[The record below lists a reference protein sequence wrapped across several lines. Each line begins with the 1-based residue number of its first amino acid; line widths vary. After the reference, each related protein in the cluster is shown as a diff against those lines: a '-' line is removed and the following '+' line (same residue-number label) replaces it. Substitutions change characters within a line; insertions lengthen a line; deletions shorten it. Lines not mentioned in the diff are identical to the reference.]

1 MFILTSN
8 MFGLAI
14 LSLGILGVIV
24 SLLIANRR
32 RFLIGI
38 SLSGL
43 LVALGIFYVVDTSF
57 RQWWTAR
64 RISKIQEQ
72 NRETLEA
79 LKKRMQENP
88 AAAPSVET
96 NPVVPAVPT
105 AKVKPAVPHA
115 KRR

>member
-43 LVALGIFYVVDTSF
+43 LVALGIFYVVDTGL

-64 RISKIQEQ
+64 RIAQIQEN
-72 NRETLEA
+72 NRESLDA
-79 LKKRMQENP
+79 LKARMQEKTTP
-88 AAAPSVET
+88 APAPAE
-96 NPVVPAVPT
+96 P
-105 AKVKPAVPHA
+105 KPAPAKA

>member
-1 MFILTSN
+1 VFILTSN

-43 LVALGIFYVVDTSF
+43 LVALGVFYVVDTSL

-64 RISKIQEQ
+64 RITQIQEKKP
-72 NRETLEA
+72 RESGCPEGPNDRDA
-79 LKKRMQENP
+79 RPRPRADGN
-88 AAAPSVET
+88 ET
-96 NPVVPAVPT
+96 
-105 AKVKPAVPHA
+105 
-115 KRR
+115 RSR

>member
-1 MFILTSN
+1 

-43 LVALGIFYVVDTSF
+43 LVALGIFYVVDTSL

-64 RISKIQEQ
+64 RITQIQEK
-72 NRETLEA
+72 NRESLDA
-79 LKKRMQENP
+79 LKARMIEKP
-88 AAAPSVET
+88 
-96 NPVVPAVPT
+96 VPAPAPT
-105 AKVKPAVPHA
+105 ETKPAPAKA

>member
-1 MFILTSN
+1 MFILTNN

-24 SLLIANRR
+24 SLLIANPR

-43 LVALGIFYVVDTSF
+43 LMALGIFYVVDTSF
-57 RQWWTAR
+57 RHWWTAR
-64 RISKIQEQ
+64 RIAQFQEK
-72 NRETLEA
+72 NRETLAA
-79 LKKRMQENP
+79 LKVRVQENKTP
-88 AAAPSVET
+88 PPSTPEEKKTV
-96 NPVVPAVPT
+96 PVSP
-105 AKVKPAVPHA
+105 

>member
-1 MFILTSN
+1 VFILSSN

-43 LVALGIFYVVDTSF
+43 LVALGVFYVVDTSL

-64 RISKIQEQ
+64 RIAKIQEQ
-72 NRETLEA
+72 NRESLDA
-79 LKKRMQENP
+79 LKMKMQEKAGTP
-88 AAAPSVET
+88 TPP
-96 NPVVPAVPT
+96 PVVDTKAPPA
-105 AKVKPAVPHA
+105 A
-115 KRR
+115 KRRK

>member
-1 MFILTSN
+1 VFILTSN

-24 SLLIANRR
+24 SLLISNRR

-57 RQWWTAR
+57 RQWVTAR

-72 NRETLEA
+72 NRESLEA
-79 LKKRMQENP
+79 LKARMKETP
-88 AAAPSVET
+88 AVAPAT
-96 NPVVPAVPT
+96 AAVPT
-105 AKVKPAVPHA
+105 KPAPA
-115 KRR
+115 PARPKRR

>member
-1 MFILTSN
+1 MFILSSN

-43 LVALGIFYVVDTSF
+43 LVALGVFYVVDTSL

-64 RISKIQEQ
+64 RIAKIQEQ
-72 NRETLEA
+72 NRESLDA
-79 LKKRMQENP
+79 LRGRMQEKAATTPPPP
-88 AAAPSVET
+88 AAEGKTIP
-96 NPVVPAVPT
+96 PP
-105 AKVKPAVPHA
+105 
-115 KRR
+115 KRRK

>member
-43 LVALGIFYVVDTSF
+43 LVALGIFYVVDTSL

-64 RISKIQEQ
+64 RIAQIQEK
-72 NRETLEA
+72 NRESLDA
-79 LKKRMQENP
+79 LKARMQERPSTPTPP
-88 AAAPSVET
+88 ATPME
-96 NPVVPAVPT
+96 PKPIPGK
-105 AKVKPAVPHA
+105 AK
-115 KRR
+115 KR

>member
-1 MFILTSN
+1 VFILTSN

-43 LVALGIFYVVDTSF
+43 LVALGIFYVVDTSL

-64 RISKIQEQ
+64 RITQIQEK
-72 NRETLEA
+72 NRESLDA
-79 LKKRMQENP
+79 LKARMIEG
-88 AAAPSVET
+88 T
-96 NPVVPAVPT
+96 VPAPAST
-105 AKVKPAVPHA
+105 ETKPAPAKA

>member
-1 MFILTSN
+1 

-43 LVALGIFYVVDTSF
+43 LVAPGIFYVVDTSF

-79 LKKRMQENP
+79 LKARSQEKAP
-88 AAAPSVET
+88 AAVPVAPEAA
-96 NPVVPAVPT
+96 PPAL
-105 AKVKPAVPHA
+105 KLKPAAHT

>member
-1 MFILTSN
+1 MFILTAN

-38 SLSGL
+38 SLSGF
-43 LVALGIFYVVDTSF
+43 LVALGIFYVLDTSL

-64 RISKIQEQ
+64 SIAKIQAQ
-72 NRETLEA
+72 NRETWDALKNRNEGMVPPATVTGEA
-79 LKKRMQENP
+79 LPTETP
-88 AAAPSVET
+88 A
-96 NPVVPAVPT
+96 PAVPRQ
-105 AKVKPAVPHA
+105 
-115 KRR
+115 RRRK

>member
-24 SLLIANRR
+24 SLLISNRR

-38 SLSGL
+38 SLSGF
-43 LVALGIFYVVDTSF
+43 LVVLGIFYVVDTSL

-64 RISKIQEQ
+64 SIAKLQAK
-72 NRETLEA
+72 NRETLDL
-79 LKKRMQENP
+79 LKNRSGPFDGRGAGQPN
-88 AAAPSVET
+88 AGARGSS
-96 NPVVPAVPT
+96 PT
-105 AKVKPAVPHA
+105 TSFLT
-115 KRR
+115 

>member
-1 MFILTSN
+1 

-14 LSLGILGVIV
+14 LSLGVLGVII

-43 LVALGIFYVVDTSF
+43 LVVLGIFYVVDTSL

-64 RISKIQEQ
+64 RIAKIQEQ
-72 NRETLEA
+72 NRESLEA
-79 LKKRMQENP
+79 LKGRMQEKSAIP
-88 AAAPSVET
+88 PSTPVET
-96 NPVVPAVPT
+96 KAVP
-105 AKVKPAVPHA
+105 VQ
-115 KRR
+115 KRRK

>member
-1 MFILTSN
+1 MEGHVFILSSN

-43 LVALGIFYVVDTSF
+43 LVALGVFYVVDTSL

-64 RISKIQEQ
+64 RIAKIQEQ
-72 NRETLEA
+72 NRETLDTLRGRIQEKTA
-79 LKKRMQENP
+79 MTTAPQASQGKTAPSPKKRRE
-88 AAAPSVET
+88 
-96 NPVVPAVPT
+96 
-105 AKVKPAVPHA
+105 
-115 KRR
+115 

>member
-24 SLLIANRR
+24 SLLISNRR

-38 SLSGL
+38 SLSGF
-43 LVALGIFYVVDTSF
+43 LVVLGIFYVVDTSL

-64 RISKIQEQ
+64 SIAKLQAK
-72 NRETLEA
+72 NRETLDLLKNRNEA
-79 LKKRMQENP
+79 
-88 AAAPSVET
+88 T
-96 NPVVPAVPT
+96 VPAVPLT
-105 AKVKPAVPHA
+105 VEERGNQTPAPAVPRP
-115 KRR
+115 RRRS

>member
-24 SLLIANRR
+24 SLLISNRR

-38 SLSGL
+38 SLSGV
-43 LVALGIFYVVDTSF
+43 LVALGIFYVVDTSL

-64 RISKIQEQ
+64 RIAQIQEK
-72 NRETLEA
+72 NRESLDA
-79 LKKRMQENP
+79 LKARMQER
-88 AAAPSVET
+88 PSTPPVEPK
-96 NPVVPAVPT
+96 PVPD
-105 AKVKPAVPHA
+105 KSK
-115 KRR
+115 KR

>member
-43 LVALGIFYVVDTSF
+43 LVALGIFYVVDTSL

-64 RISKIQEQ
+64 RIAQIQEK
-72 NRETLEA
+72 NRESLDA
-79 LKKRMQENP
+79 LKARMQEKSTP
-88 AAAPSVET
+88 APAPAEPK
-96 NPVVPAVPT
+96 PVPG
-105 AKVKPAVPHA
+105 KA

>member
-43 LVALGIFYVVDTSF
+43 LVALGIFYVVDTSL

-64 RISKIQEQ
+64 RIAKIQEQ
-72 NRETLEA
+72 NRETLDT
-79 LKKRMQENP
+79 LRGRIQEKTAT
-88 AAAPSVET
+88 AAAPQ
-96 NPVVPAVPT
+96 T
-105 AKVKPAVPHA
+105 AQGKTLPSPK
-115 KRR
+115 KRRE

>member
-14 LSLGILGVIV
+14 LSLGVLGVIV

-38 SLSGL
+38 SLSGF

-72 NRETLEA
+72 NRESLEA
-79 LKKRMQENP
+79 LKARMQQKPASPPSPGEAKPVP
-88 AAAPSVET
+88 AAS
-96 NPVVPAVPT
+96 
-105 AKVKPAVPHA
+105 
-115 KRR
+115 KRRSG

>member
-14 LSLGILGVIV
+14 LSLGVLGVIV

-43 LVALGIFYVVDTSF
+43 LVALGIFYVVDTSL

-64 RISKIQEQ
+64 RISQIQEK
-72 NRETLEA
+72 NRESLDA
-79 LKKRMQENP
+79 LKVRMQEKSPPSP
-88 AAAPSVET
+88 APAEPKPAP
-96 NPVVPAVPT
+96 
-105 AKVKPAVPHA
+105 VKP

>member
-43 LVALGIFYVVDTSF
+43 LVALGIFYVVDTSL

-64 RISKIQEQ
+64 RIAQIQEK
-72 NRETLEA
+72 NRESLDA
-79 LKKRMQENP
+79 LKARMQEKSTPPP
-88 AAAPSVET
+88 A
-96 NPVVPAVPT
+96 PAEP
-105 AKVKPAVPHA
+105 KPAPERA
-115 KRR
+115 KKR

>member
-1 MFILTSN
+1 VFILTSN

-43 LVALGIFYVVDTSF
+43 LVALGIFYVADTSL

-64 RISKIQEQ
+64 RIAKIQAQ
-72 NRETLEA
+72 NRESLDA
-79 LKKRMQENP
+79 LKARMKE
-88 AAAPSVET
+88 
-96 NPVVPAVPT
+96 
-105 AKVKPAVPHA
+105 KPAPEPSTPTQKKPEPSRPV
-115 KRR
+115 RR

>member
-32 RFLIGI
+32 RFLIAI

-43 LVALGIFYVVDTSF
+43 LVALGFFYVIDTSL

-64 RISKIQEQ
+64 RIAKIQAQ
-72 NRETLEA
+72 NRESLDA
-79 LKKRMQENP
+79 LKARMQENP
-88 AAAPSVET
+88 APAPSTE
-96 NPVVPAVPT
+96 
-105 AKVKPAVPHA
+105 KKPAPA
-115 KRR
+115 RPARR

>member
-43 LVALGIFYVVDTSF
+43 LVVLGIFYVVDTSF
-57 RQWWTAR
+57 RQWLTAR

-72 NRETLEA
+72 NRESLEA
-79 LKKRMQENP
+79 LKARMQETSKTSTP
-88 AAAPSVET
+88 AASAEAKSLSAP
-96 NPVVPAVPT
+96 ARQ
-105 AKVKPAVPHA
+105 

>member
-43 LVALGIFYVVDTSF
+43 LVALGIFYVVDTSL

-64 RISKIQEQ
+64 RIAQIQEK
-72 NRETLEA
+72 NRESLDA
-79 LKKRMQENP
+79 LKARMQEKSTP
-88 AAAPSVET
+88 APAPVEPKSV
-96 NPVVPAVPT
+96 PG
-105 AKVKPAVPHA
+105 KA